1 MKNRRAFLKEM
12 AAATWLTSVSAQG
25 ASAVRAS
32 NQAGDRAKAR
42 RRKRRILWNNDGSD
56 MLQPAYAGGKWSIPL
71 ESVDQFLGNT
81 LNYVKGTQVDSI
93 FYCAHV
99 NEPDWEIPRKNI
111 EVLGAN
117 PVTHVVDFAHQNGM
131 EFFYSI
137 RMNDIHASLFP
148 PKASYWPPF
157 RLRHPDLLL
166 GYISREHWERKALPW
181 IQRYSE
187 IENKQHLYNP
197 RKVVELRRQA
207 EEDHPLADVIER
219 NGMASRDA
227 RFWAGYN
234 YALPEVR
241 ARYLGV
247 VEGAC
252 QRYDLDGVELDWCRH
267 SMFFKLGEQRRNT
280 PIMNDFVHQ
289 VRQTLDY
296 YGEKRGRPI
305 LLAVRP
311 PDSIELSLS
320 AGLDPETW
328 ARNVWVDLMVG
339 GSGLTPFSI
348 PIKEWVQLGHRYGIP
363 VYGCLDRLVHPFRT
377 GRPRFDHRDPEMEE
391 NIASDYTAVYA
402 ASHRFWDEGVDG
414 IYLFDWHTHH
424 GPTDPKDYG
433 TVPRVGDPKA
443 LARKNK
449 LYAIDTDRPSKTRN
463 IPGQLPRVFTTQS
476 GPTSVRFVLRISDE
490 THSAVAA
497 TVQTQWQDVSEAKR
511 ATWRLNGRSLSDPKP
526 SSPKGYISPEANR
539 QHTEAGYG
547 LGFREEAGWLRFQVN
562 PGTLRKGTNTLE
574 LTVDPPPQGG
584 NPAAPVELL
593 QVRVSIAYT

>member
-1 MKNRRAFLKEM
+1 
-12 AAATWLTSVSAQG
+12 
-25 ASAVRAS
+25 
-32 NQAGDRAKAR
+32 
-42 RRKRRILWNNDGSD
+42 

-71 ESVDQFLGNT
+71 ESVDQFLGST
-81 LNYVKGTQVDSI
+81 LKYVKGTQVDSI

-157 RLRHPDLLL
+157 RLKHPDLLL

-197 RKVVELRRQA
+197 RKAVELRRQA

-234 YALPEVR
+234 HALPEVR

-305 LLAVRP
+305 LLAVRR

-328 ARNVWVDLMVG
+328 AGNVWVDLIVG

-348 PIKEWVQLGHRYGIP
+348 PIREWVQLGHRYGIP

-391 NIASDYTAVYA
+391 KIASDYTAVYA
-402 ASHRFWDEGVDG
+402 ASYRFWDEGVDG

-463 IPGQLPRVFTTQS
+463 IPGQLPRGFTTQS
-476 GPTSVRFVLRISDE
+476 GPTSVRFVLSIADE

-497 TVQTQWQDVSEAKR
+497 TVQTQWQDVSEAQR

-547 LGFREEAGWLRFQVN
+547 LGFQEEAGWLRFEVS

-584 NPAAPVELL
+584 NPARAG
-593 QVRVSIAYT
+593 